1 VGLFWVHLPDGV
13 TPVAAITG
21 RQHGPGTSLV
31 GIQDEYS
38 LAHRAAD
45 TELIPAA
52 EAFGLGACLYAPLAG
67 GLLTAKYRAPETG
80 GRLAAWGAGVRT
92 EDTAQHTAA
101 LDTMTAVAKDL
112 DSSPA
117 RVAVAWL
124 AERAQRFRRFPVP
137 VV

>member
-1 VGLFWVHLPDGV
+1 MGLFWVHLPDGV

-67 GLLTAKYRAPETG
+67 GLLTAKYRAPKP
-80 GRLAAWGAGVRT
+80 RDAWPPGAPASAPRT
-92 EDTAQHTAA
+92 PPSTPRPWT
-101 LDTMTAVAKDL
+101 
-112 DSSPA
+112 
-117 RVAVAWL
+117 R
-124 AERAQRFRRFPVP
+124 
-137 VV
+137 